1 MEKLGPGIPPPA
13 SVAGTVLRAYPTT
26 PRQPVIDFH
35 DRTVFITG
43 AGSGIGRMT
52 ALKLRDLGARIG
64 IVDIDLEAATAT
76 AEEMGGGS
84 HAQAVR
90 VDISDPSDVGDGI
103 AQLIGAL
110 DVPNA
115 VVNNAGVVSW
125 GALDTITNADLQRSM
140 AVNVGGAINVVTSLL
155 PHFRANG
162 GGRVV
167 NVSSWL
173 GLRSRPMFGL
183 YSASKAA
190 LVSLTRTMALELA
203 GDGIAVNAVLP
214 GVIADTPMRQETDA
228 VARAANLPTSAERA
242 DTIPLGRLGRPEDVA
257 NAIAFLCSDAAAYI
271 TGDTL
276 AVDGG
281 LGEASA

>member
-1 MEKLGPGIPPPA
+1 M
-13 SVAGTVLRAYPTT
+13 
-26 PRQPVIDFH
+26 IDFH

-43 AGSGIGRMT
+43 AGSGIGQMT
-52 ALKLRDLGARIG
+52 ALTLRNLGARIG
-64 IVDIDLEAATAT
+64 ILDVDLEAAEAT
-76 AEEMGGGS
+76 AEQMGGDS
-84 HAQAVR
+84 DAHAVKA
-90 VDISDPSDVGDGI
+90 DISDLGQVREAI
-103 AQLIGAL
+103 EQLIEVLG
-110 DVPNA
+110 VPNA
-115 VVNNAGVVSW
+115 AVNNAGIVSW
-125 GALDTITNADLQRSM
+125 GSVDTITDSELQRSM
-140 AVNVGGAINVVTSLL
+140 AINVGGAINVVTSLL
-155 PHFRANG
+155 PHLRANG

-242 DTIPLGRLGRPEDVA
+242 DTIPLGRLGRPQDVA
-257 NAIAFLCSDAAAYI
+257 NAIAFLCSDAAAYV

>member
-1 MEKLGPGIPPPA
+1 M
-13 SVAGTVLRAYPTT
+13 
-26 PRQPVIDFH
+26 IDFH
-35 DRTVFITG
+35 NRTVFITG

-64 IVDIDLEAATAT
+64 ILDIDLQGATAT
-76 AEEMGGGS
+76 AEEMGGRS
-84 HAQAVR
+84 HAHAVR
-90 VDISDPSDVGDGI
+90 VDISDPGDVGNGI
-103 AQLIGAL
+103 TQLI
-110 DVPNA
+110 DVVGVPDA

-125 GALDTITNADLQRSM
+125 GALDTITKAELQHSM

-228 VARAANLPTSAERA
+228 VARAANLPTSTERA
-242 DTIPLGRLGRPEDVA
+242 HTIPLGRLGRPEDVA
-257 NAIAFLCSDAAAYI
+257 NAIVFLCSEAAAYV